1 VKERRSTAPSCLS
14 PFPVILTLASDGR
27 HFERRAV
34 YYRGRVMN
42 ETDEMLFVISI
53 DENWCSLFYSSTYR
67 MNANGMQ
74 RAIVERRE

>member
-1 VKERRSTAPSCLS
+1 
-14 PFPVILTLASDGR
+14 
-27 HFERRAV
+27 
-34 YYRGRVMN
+34 MN